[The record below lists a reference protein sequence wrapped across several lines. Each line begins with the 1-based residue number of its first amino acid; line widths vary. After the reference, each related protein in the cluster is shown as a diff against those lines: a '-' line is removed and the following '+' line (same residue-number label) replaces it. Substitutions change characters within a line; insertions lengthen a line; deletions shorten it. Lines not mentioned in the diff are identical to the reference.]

1 MTSMGMRNF
10 IGYYLFTKTEYIDWI
25 SNQLMRQRKEE
36 DEENHNPKKQNN

>member
-1 MTSMGMRNF
+1 MINF

-25 SNQLMRQRKEE
+25 SNQLMRQRKE